1 MKTIF
6 AVLLTVAVLAPA
18 GSATHERI
26 TEARIAKIEKR
37 LNENYRRDYVR
48 GMRFREFRQLVRHC
62 ILFRDDILLKTERK
76 FEVLMNVAVFPWR
89 RSCID
94 PDDGFF
100 REME

>member
-1 MKTIF
+1 
-6 AVLLTVAVLAPA
+6 
-18 GSATHERI
+18 
-26 TEARIAKIEKR
+26 
-37 LNENYRRDYVR
+37 
-48 GMRFREFRQLVRHC
+48 MRFREFRQLVRHC